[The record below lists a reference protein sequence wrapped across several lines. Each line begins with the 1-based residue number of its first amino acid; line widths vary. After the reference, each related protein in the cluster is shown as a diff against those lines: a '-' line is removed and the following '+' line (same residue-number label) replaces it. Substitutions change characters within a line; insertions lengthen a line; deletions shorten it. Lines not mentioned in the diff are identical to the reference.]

1 MIKLNLMKVMI
12 KKLIDLTIFFFLM
25 ASLFCQNKV
34 FAQKYSN
41 AFLQIGVGA
50 AGQGLAYACVASTDN
65 TNAAY
70 WNPAGIV
77 RNLHNQ
83 WEISAMHSEW
93 FGGIGKY
100 DYLGVTLP
108 GKNENQRIALSLI
121 RFGVDDIPNTLS
133 LYNNDGTINFDNLTS
148 FSASD
153 YAFLFSYSK
162 KLGKNIG
169 INPFSMGLNAKIIHR
184 NIGKFANSWGF
195 GLDAGIQYQ
204 KNNMKAGLMF
214 RDITSTFNVWQFSF
228 SEEEKNILGVTGN
241 ELPSERLEVTN
252 PQIVVGASFLKRF
265 NKMGIS
271 PELDVYIQTDGRRN
285 NLFSTDKFSLD
296 PAIGCEINFISKVFL
311 RFGANQ
317 FQFFTIGNNQ
327 KTWVARPSFGAGF
340 KTRSIQI
347 DYAFN
352 DPGIGNGGTFTYYFY
367 HFKIWQ

>member
-1 MIKLNLMKVMI
+1 MKEMI
-12 KKLIDLTIFFFLM
+12 KKLIDLMVFFFLM
-25 ASLFCQNKV
+25 VSLFYQNKV

-77 RNLHNQ
+77 RNNHNQ

-108 GKNENQRIALSLI
+108 GKNEKQRIALSLI

-133 LYNNDGTINFDNLTS
+133 LYNDDGTINFDNLSS

-162 KLGKNIG
+162 KLGKNTE
-169 INPFSMGLNAKIIHR
+169 INPLSIGLNAKIIHR

-195 GLDAGIQYQ
+195 GLDAGVQYH
-204 KNNMKAGLMF
+204 KNNVKAGIMF
-214 RDITSTFNVWQFSF
+214 RDITSTFNVWRFSF
-228 SEEEKNILGVTGN
+228 SEEEKNILGVTGT
-241 ELPSERLEVTN
+241 LE
-252 PQIVVGASFLKRF
+252 
-265 NKMGIS
+265 
-271 PELDVYIQTDGRRN
+271 
-285 NLFSTDKFSLD
+285 SLH
-296 PAIGCEINFISKVFL
+296 P
-311 RFGANQ
+311 
-317 FQFFTIGNNQ
+317 
-327 KTWVARPSFGAGF
+327 
-340 KTRSIQI
+340 
-347 DYAFN
+347 
-352 DPGIGNGGTFTYYFY
+352 
-367 HFKIWQ
+367 KIK

>member
-1 MIKLNLMKVMI
+1 MKEMINKLNKWMV
-12 KKLIDLTIFFFLM
+12 FFFLM
-25 ASLFCQNKV
+25 ANLFHHNKV

-77 RNLHNQ
+77 RNNHNQ

-108 GKNENQRIALSLI
+108 GKNEKQRIALSLI

-133 LYNNDGTINFDNLTS
+133 LYNEDGTVNFDNLSS

-162 KLGKNIG
+162 KIGKNTG
-169 INPFSMGLNAKIIHR
+169 INPLSLGLNAKIIHR

-195 GLDAGIQYQ
+195 GLDAGLQYH
-204 KNNMKAGLMF
+204 KNNVKAGIMF
-214 RDITSTFNVWQFSF
+214 RDITSTFNVWRFSF

-241 ELPSERLEVTN
+241 DLPSERLEITN
-252 PQIVVGASFLKRF
+252 PQIVVGASFVKRF
-265 NKMGIS
+265 NKIGIS
-271 PELDVYIQTDGRRN
+271 PELDFYIQTDGRRN
-285 NLFSTDKFSLD
+285 TLFSTDKLSLD

-317 FQFFTIGNNQ
+317 FQFFPVGNNQ
-327 KTWVARPSFGAGF
+327 KTWAARPAFGAGF

-347 DYAFN
+347 DYGFN
-352 DPGIGNGGTFTYYFY
+352 DPGIGNGAHSHIISTLVRFGG
-367 HFKIWQ
+367 K

>member
-1 MIKLNLMKVMI
+1 MKEMI
-12 KKLIDLTIFFFLM
+12 KKLNKLAVFFFLM
-25 ASLFCQNKV
+25 ASLFYQNKV

-77 RNLHNQ
+77 RNNHTQ

-108 GKNENQRIALSLI
+108 GKNEKQRIALSLI

-133 LYNNDGTINFDNLTS
+133 LYNEDGTVNFDNLSS

-162 KLGKNIG
+162 KIGKNTG
-169 INPFSMGLNAKIIHR
+169 LNPLSMGLNAKIIHR

-195 GLDAGIQYQ
+195 GLDAGVQYH
-204 KNNMKAGLMF
+204 KNNVKAGIMF
-214 RDITSTFNVWQFSF
+214 RDITSTFNVWRFSF

-241 ELPSERLEVTN
+241 DLPSERLEITN
-252 PQIVVGASFLKRF
+252 PQIVVGTSFLKRF
-265 NKMGIS
+265 NKIGIS
-271 PELDVYIQTDGRRN
+271 PELDFYIQTDGRRN
-285 NLFSTDKFSLD
+285 TLLSTDKLSLD

-317 FQFFTIGNNQ
+317 FQFFPVGNNQ
-327 KTWVARPSFGAGF
+327 KTWAARPAFGAGF

-347 DYAFN
+347 DYGFN
-352 DPGIGNGGTFTYYFY
+352 DPGIGNGAHSHIISTLLRFGG
-367 HFKIWQ
+367 K